1 MNSAGNSVDI
11 DPLVCAGCGSCAS
24 VCPTGA
30 ASYQLPA
37 GDSLFERL
45 RTLLGAY
52 READGKR
59 ATLLLHDARHGSE
72 MIGIMARFGRGL
84 PAQVLPFPLNEV
96 TQVGLDFLA
105 AAFAY
110 GAEPVVFLANPKKR
124 DELGGLPGQIGLTET
139 VRSDE
144 RRVGKECVRK
154 CRFGWDA

>member
-72 MIGIMARFGRGL
+72 MIGIMARFGRRSEEHTSEL
-84 PAQVLPFPLNEV
+84 QSLMRISYA
-96 TQVGLDFLA
+96 
-105 AAFAY
+105 
-110 GAEPVVFLANPKKR
+110 VFCLKKKNKKIQKNT
-124 DELGGLPGQIGLTET
+124 PH
-139 VRSDE
+139 
-144 RRVGKECVRK
+144 
-154 CRFGWDA
+154 

>member
-30 ASYQLPA
+30 ASYELPA

-72 MIGIMARFGRGL
+72 IIGIMARLGRGL
-84 PAQVLPFPLNEV
+84 PAQALPFSLNQV
-96 TQVGLDFLA
+96 TPVGPDFLA

-110 GAEPVVFLANPKKR
+110 GADPVAFIAYPKHR
-124 DELGGLPGQIGLTET
+124 I
-139 VRSDE
+139 
-144 RRVGKECVRK
+144 
-154 CRFGWDA
+154 

>member
-1 MNSAGNSVDI
+1 MLLRPPRSTRTDTLFPYTTLFRSVDI

-110 GAEPVVFLANPKKR
+110 GAE
-124 DELGGLPGQIGLTET
+124 IGRAH
-139 VRSDE
+139 V
-144 RRVGKECVRK
+144 
-154 CRFGWDA
+154 